1 MNLLIKK
8 KMNNTAR
15 KTNKQNYTIM
25 DTKYQNRLHK
35 RLIIATTLVLITAV
49 SLANLHKPTRGS
61 CLLLCNV
68 TLAGGV
74 RQDSRESHSLPPPP
88 TPPLPLPL
96 S

>member
-35 RLIIATTLVLITAV
+35 RLIIATAKLTHFTIKLSI
-49 SLANLHKPTRGS
+49 
-61 CLLLCNV
+61 
-68 TLAGGV
+68 
-74 RQDSRESHSLPPPP
+74 HSDIC
-88 TPPLPLPL
+88 
-96 S
+96 